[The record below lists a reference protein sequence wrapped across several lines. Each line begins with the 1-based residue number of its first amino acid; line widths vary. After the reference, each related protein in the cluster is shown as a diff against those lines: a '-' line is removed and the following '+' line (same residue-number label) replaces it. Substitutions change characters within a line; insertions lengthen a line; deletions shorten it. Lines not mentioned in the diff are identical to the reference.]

1 MAHTGA
7 TVDSLAPAAARLDAA
22 RRMFYERPAEAL
34 SVAAAC
40 HEAARARGDAT
51 TSARARAL
59 QAAVSLHRGDLH
71 GALELVIEAERHAE
85 LTADPV
91 GQSEVAAVR
100 SQVSFFAGSSVEALQ
115 HAERAIAHADAS
127 GELGARIYARRA
139 TCVVVGNLEVDDLEA
154 RIRELLSL
162 TLEAGDVW
170 EEAISRN
177 DLACFLQ
184 TRDPAAAR
192 QEIDQALGRARSL
205 REDNRFVQGV
215 VLSTRADI
223 NLEAGRPRE
232 ALGDAERAIEFLIA
246 DPWPNPYVLAVTI
259 RAEVQAQM
267 ALGRL
272 HEARQRGEEAL
283 EWLGDRVPQIRSLIL
298 STLAEQLRAAGLLE
312 EAYDALARSA
322 ELERQAFRELS
333 ALQLSLERTTLE
345 AAQLREQV
353 DRDALTGLHNRR
365 FLARALRSPESE
377 RMTTPLA
384 VAALDLDG
392 FKQINDT
399 FGHAIGDE
407 VLVRVAR
414 LLCDTLRERDVVVR
428 NGGEEFLLLMPSDG
442 HRAAAAAC
450 ERARAVIEAEPWE
463 RVADGL
469 AVTASIGLAVAAET
483 SEVPRALQ
491 VADERLYAAKR
502 EGRNRVVT
510 GGRGRVEQGLSG

>member
-1 MAHTGA
+1 MTPPTLTQPGA
-7 TVDSLAPAAARLDAA
+7 TVDPLDSAAARLDAA
-22 RRMFYERPAEAL
+22 RRMFYERPAGAL

-40 HEAARARGDAT
+40 HESARARGEET

-59 QAAVSLHRGDLH
+59 QTAVSLHRGDLH
-71 GALELVIEAERHAE
+71 GALELVIEAERHGE
-85 LTADPV
+85 LTDDPV
-91 GQSEVAAVR
+91 AHAEVAAVH

-115 HAERAIAHADAS
+115 HAERAIAHADR
-127 GELGARIYARRA
+127 GGDIGTRIYARRA
-139 TCVVVGNLEVDDLEA
+139 TCVVFGNLEVEDLEQ
-154 RIRELLSL
+154 RIRELLAL
-162 TLEAGDVW
+162 TIEAGDVW

-184 TRDPAAAR
+184 AVDPAAAR
-192 QEIDQALGRARSL
+192 AEIDRALARARSL
-205 REDNRFVQGV
+205 REDNRFAQGV

-223 NLEAGRPRE
+223 NLGLGRPRE
-232 ALGDAERAIEFLIA
+232 ALGDAERAIELLVA
-246 DPWPNPYVLAVTI
+246 DPWPNPYVLAMTI

-267 ALGRL
+267 TLGRL

-312 EAYDALARSA
+312 EAYDALTRSA

-333 ALQLSLERTTLE
+333 ALQLSLERATLE

-365 FLARALRSPESE
+365 FLARALRFPESE

-384 VAALDLDG
+384 IAALDLDG
-392 FKQINDT
+392 FKQINDR
-399 FGHAIGDE
+399 FGHAVGDE

-428 NGGEEFLLLMPSDG
+428 NGGEEFLLLMPSGG

-450 ERARAVIEAEPWE
+450 ERARAGIEAEPWE

-469 AVTASIGLAVAAET
+469 AVTASIGLAVAAEI
-483 SEVPRALQ
+483 SELPRMLQ
-491 VADERLYAAKR
+491 LADERLYAAKSG
-502 EGRNRVVT
+502 GRNRVVT
-510 GGRGRVEQGLSG
+510 DGPSGA

>member
-1 MAHTGA
+1 
-7 TVDSLAPAAARLDAA
+7 
-22 RRMFYERPAEAL
+22 MF
-34 SVAAAC
+34 
-40 HEAARARGDAT
+40 
-51 TSARARAL
+51 
-59 QAAVSLHRGDLH
+59 
-71 GALELVIEAERHAE
+71 
-85 LTADPV
+85 
-91 GQSEVAAVR
+91 
-100 SQVSFFAGSSVEALQ
+100 
-115 HAERAIAHADAS
+115 
-127 GELGARIYARRA
+127 
-139 TCVVVGNLEVDDLEA
+139 GNLEVDDLEQ
-154 RIRELLSL
+154 RIRELLAL
-162 TLEAGDVW
+162 TLEAGDAW

-184 TRDPAAAR
+184 GSDAAAAR
-192 QEIDQALGRARSL
+192 AEIDRALARARSL
-205 REDNRFVQGV
+205 REDNRFAQGV

-223 NLEAGRPRE
+223 NLAAGRPLE

-259 RAEVQAQM
+259 RAQVQAQM

-333 ALQLSLERTTLE
+333 TLQLSLERTTLE

-353 DRDALTGLHNRR
+353 DRDWLTGLHNRR
-365 FLARALRSPESE
+365 FLARALRSPGSE

-384 VAALDLDG
+384 VAALDLDR
-392 FKQINDT
+392 FKQINDS

-414 LLCDTLRERDVVVR
+414 LLCDALRERDVVVR
-428 NGGEEFLLLMPSDG
+428 NGGEEFLLLMPSNG
-442 HRAAAAAC
+442 THAAAAAC
-450 ERARAVIEAEPWE
+450 ERARAVIQAEPWE

-469 AVTASIGLAVAAET
+469 VVTASIGLAVAEQE
-483 SEVPRALQ
+483 SELPRMLQ
-491 VADERLYAAKR
+491 LADERLYAAKS

-510 GGRGRVEQGLSG
+510 GGPSGV